1 VSVLAVL
8 ARTRAQDAQ
17 STDVTVFQGETGLL
31 TCSGRDVH
39 WYRIVQ
45 PSPTAPLEIWK
56 IFESPDIW
64 HTNRGTKYDV
74 NGTYNLVIKDAQ
86 ARSDGGAYMCNTNEN
101 PQALLNTNFLVLGKV
116 FLYLCELYSHA

>member
-8 ARTRAQDAQ
+8 ARTRAQNAQ

-45 PSPTAPLEIWK
+45 PSPTAPLETRK

-64 HTNRGTKYDV
+64 HTNRGMKYDV

-86 ARSDGGAYMCNTNEN
+86 ALTDGGTYQCNTNEN
-101 PQALLNTNFLVLGKV
+101 TQAFLNTNFLVLGKV
-116 FLYLCELYSHA
+116 FLYLCVHYS